1 MHRLKIVHRDIKPDN
16 LMYSRIHNR
25 LVFIDFGLSTFLEDD
40 IGSKTM
46 TSFVGNIENCS
57 RDMMKAYIEEK

>member
-1 MHRLKIVHRDIKPDN
+1 
-16 LMYSRIHNR
+16 MYSRIHNR